1 MDIKKWLLQ
10 AYRAYRRQKAW
21 QNVVRT
27 MAMIVVFCTT
37 YALILPA
44 ITVET
49 DTICGLTPHV
59 HKEECYETVVLTDC
73 TLPESQGHSHSKECY
88 TVIETQTCL
97 LKEAEAHTHS
107 DACYQLEA
115 VCGQK
120 EKSAHVHAEACM
132 GVKEILA
139 CTDTSAE
146 HIHVGTCFIY
156 EEQEIVCG
164 QEETEGHTH
173 SESCWVS
180 RLNCGKEET
189 EGHTHT
195 EECTLVQEELSCSL
209 EEHEAHSHTT
219 TVLVCGFEEHQHDES
234 CFPAPETE
242 ESTEGKPLTG
252 DPLADVE
259 TAEDWEASFA
269 TLELTGDWSEDL
281 IALAKTQLGYTESTQ
296 NFIYTDTDQQK
307 GYTRYGQWA
316 GDPYADWSA
325 SFVSFCLY
333 YAEVEGIDPAQDCQ
347 LWLEALNA
355 QEIYRDA
362 DAHVPVPGD
371 LVFLDLDADEISDH
385 VALVETVDAA
395 EAEEA
400 AVLHLIS
407 GDWENRVDRHKL
419 SMDAE
424 TILGYAILPV
434 EPEEH
439 SADSGD
445 TEENPDSIHST
456 EETESADP
464 TETMENTEETEPAE
478 ELAVPEYIDSGE
490 DGSYVAVSLPKDTAV
505 PENADLTITAVTEND
520 EQYAAMAEQVRS
532 LVEED
537 IASLSLMDISFYDSE
552 GTYLHVPDTASVTIT
567 MQDALAPG
575 TVKVFHFVDNVPVEV
590 ETVSVNSVVAESQ
603 DDSETMQTYL
613 TFETEGFSVFAVVEV
628 VTSEDKYEL
637 VDGVAATAM
646 AGEYY
651 ILNYEATA
659 AMMAES
665 TVNNKNQYSA
675 LTEAAVADK
684 QNLDIYTLWTLELV
698 SGNNYRVY
706 TTNAQGTKQYLMGQN
721 VVSNGAEQP
730 NWDLGMLTLTTEE
743 SAATV
748 FALTVNDDGA
758 YAFAW
763 NNGSKTRY
771 ITDLEDETL
780 INEGAAYGFT
790 IHSNKG
796 TQSQLH
802 LYKEIP
808 DTIVPVT
815 GLDGKQYAIVNLNT
829 QSRQFALTSEHNA
842 DNTKLK
848 AVPVVVKAGQDG
860 VTYVAGEGITEWK
873 FIATDTAGSYY
884 IQAVD
889 TGKYLH
895 LVGNDT
901 ENLTT
906 SDTQQA
912 ILVALDETDV
922 KGQVTLAANDSKLN
936 WIGMNANRG
945 DIYGVWRGTDRNSRQ
960 SLCVVRPD
968 GLYYTLNA
976 PAGANWVNTPSVS
989 QTYQPIGADGA
1000 QLLTVDGKN
1009 DVGVFVDNTIDQKNV
1024 RDDLRTYYN
1033 AYNNDLRAKGQ
1044 LTADTFLA
1052 PGAQFRFLGWK
1063 ATVEGNDYWFA
1074 ENAAAFTD
1082 EDGNIHITD
1091 KNGVER
1097 ILPGGTLLTGQWK
1110 KHSDVLMF
1118 FVNYGDTM
1126 LETQD
1131 NQPIVGY
1138 GTNYYTGVVAVAHIY
1153 DADGQIDSLLPAG
1166 DKIQRSKDALIQAE
1180 IVPSYDPNRSGTQIV
1195 IDAVAVHNGTSF
1207 EYQTVTNYNQTQ
1219 LEAIVGEY
1227 LRKDTNSS
1235 TQVKLDNAYI
1245 EKSKIN
1251 ADNYKLYW
1259 YLQKEVGNDGWHIDG
1274 VLVAKTKPMEIYK
1287 TFSGLTREQATTAI
1301 GQMTFP
1307 LYLIHT
1313 EKSEDQDVDKI
1324 DDYKELRANGNEAGV
1339 FQSDGWQSATGN
1351 IYKWTLQ
1358 SVQGQRY
1365 AFQETGYEIT
1375 GFDDSSLIS
1384 VHFTDGSIKYE
1395 YGKNATYQKPSESS
1409 DIITDYFKDETG
1421 EKGLIGGEVESVIF
1435 ANFYTPTGTGMFS
1448 ISKVAD
1454 TAGQVR
1460 LQGAQFTLKD
1470 SDGEI
1475 VATQTTNE
1483 NGAAHFSNL
1492 SAGTYTLEETA
1503 APTGYQTI
1511 SNTWTVVVT
1520 VSYDDDVTVSLQENV
1535 PEGGTSVTT
1544 FALDNTAARS
1554 VELYKKG
1561 EGIKAIPLIHNSP
1574 VNTTVTVNKYFAT
1587 ITSAEIIGTSTEPM
1601 SLKGKGYKIEV
1612 KDANETVQQ
1621 TLTLENATPITG
1633 VANAFTWTIALPCS
1647 QNYKFVESNFA
1658 HDNYLDTAVSAK
1670 INTSDAPVTRAGDT
1684 ASFDFTKSDHA
1695 DTVDITND
1703 YTNTFDLRIHKVD
1716 ATNSDAPMQGVR
1728 FNIYGDFQFHK
1739 QPPAGVSSTVDYT
1752 HNGTAATAYYIGQT
1766 TETDQAGYTT
1776 FANMHLS
1783 SGSRTF
1789 LYVITEAN
1797 TPAGYVEL
1805 DEPIVRVVTVDGENY
1820 SNGVYTLKVENVQTE
1835 LATVSVTATK
1845 QWDIPE
1851 DMTLNANQTV
1861 TLTLYKMVRNKA
1873 DGSDHITDTVTVE
1886 GTVTLNASTG
1896 WTKTW
1901 TGLPYAEGNVRN
1913 EYFIAEN
1920 PIDGFNLSYSTAVS
1934 NLTVGSSNV
1943 DAAKADGYELKRS
1956 VVVTNSTGFE
1966 LPSTGGVGEPAIVF
1980 LGLMLMLSGGWCW
1993 LEANKKQARGR
2004 E

>member
-21 QNVVRT
+21 RNVVRT

-59 HKEECYETVVLTDC
+59 HREECYETVVLTDC
-73 TLPESQGHSHSKECY
+73 TLPESQ
-88 TVIETQTCL
+88 
-97 LKEAEAHTHS
+97 
-107 DACYQLEA
+107 
-115 VCGQK
+115 
-120 EKSAHVHAEACM
+120 
-132 GVKEILA
+132 
-139 CTDTSAE
+139 
-146 HIHVGTCFIY
+146 
-156 EEQEIVCG
+156 
-164 QEETEGHTH
+164 GHTH

-259 TAEDWEASFA
+259 IAEDWEASFA

-347 LWLEALNA
+347 LWLEALHA
-355 QEIYRDA
+355 QEIYWEA
-362 DAHVPVPGD
+362 DAYMPVPGD
-371 LVFLDLDADEISDH
+371 LIFLDLDADEISDH

-478 ELAVPEYIDSGE
+478 ESAVPEYIDSGE

-505 PENADLTITAVTEND
+505 PENADLTVTAVTEND
-520 EQYAAMAEQVRS
+520 EQFAAMAEQVRS

-730 NWDLGMLTLTTEE
+730 GWDLGMLTLTEE
-743 SAATV
+743 ETAATT
-748 FALTVNDDGA
+748 FALTVNNDT

-763 NNGSKTRY
+763 NNGTNTRY

-796 TQSQLH
+796 TQSQLR

-815 GLDGKQYAIVNLNT
+815 GLGGKQYAIVNLNT
-829 QSRQFALTSEHNA
+829 ANRQFALTSTQVENGGP
-842 DNTKLK
+842 KLEG
-848 AVPVVVKAGQDG
+848 VPITVVEGVDG
-860 VTYVAGEGITEWK
+860 TTYVSGEDITEWK
-873 FIATDTAGSYY
+873 FIATEKSGEYY
-884 IQAVD
+884 IQATD

-895 LVGNDT
+895 LVGNGT

-922 KGQVTLAANDSKLN
+922 KGQVTMYANNSKLN

-945 DIYGVWRGTDRNSRQ
+945 DIFGVWSGTDQNSRQ
-960 SLCVVRPD
+960 TLCVVRQS
-968 GLYYTLNA
+968 GLLYNLNA
-976 PAGANWVNTPSVS
+976 PAGANWVNTPSIS
-989 QTYQPIGADGA
+989 QTYQQIGSDSA

-1009 DVGVFVDNTIDQKNV
+1009 DVGVFVDNTIDQANV

-1052 PGAQFRFLGWK
+1052 PGAQFRFQGWK
-1063 ATVEGNDYWFA
+1063 ATVDGKDYLFA
-1074 ENAAAFTD
+1074 ENAAASID
-1082 EDGNIHITD
+1082 EKGEIRIVDVD
-1091 KNGVER
+1091 GVER
-1097 ILPGGTLLTGQWK
+1097 ILPGGTMLTGQWK

-1138 GTNYYTGVVAVAHIY
+1138 GANYYTGVVAVAHIY

-1259 YLQKEVGNDGWHIDG
+1259 YLQKEEGNDGWHIDG

-1307 LYLIHT
+1307 LHLIHT

-1470 SDGEI
+1470 SAGKI

-1520 VSYDDDVTVSLQENV
+1520 VSDDDDVTVSLQENV

-1684 ASFDFTKSDHA
+1684 ATFDFTKSDHA
-1695 DTVDITND
+1695 DTVNITND
-1703 YTNTFDLRIHKVD
+1703 YTNTFDLRIRKVD
-1716 ATNSDAPMQGVR
+1716 ATNQSAMAGIY
-1728 FNIYGDFQFHK
+1728 FNIYGDFKFHN
-1739 QPPAGVSSTVDYT
+1739 QPPAGVSASVNYT
-1752 HNGTAATAYYIGQT
+1752 YNGVSSTAYYIGKT
-1766 TETDQAGYTT
+1766 AVTDANGYTT
-1776 FANMHLS
+1776 FADMHLS
-1783 SGSRTF
+1783 TGSKTF

-1797 TPAGYVEL
+1797 TPAGYVKL

-1820 SNGVYTLKVENVQTE
+1820 SNGVYTLEVENVQTE
-1835 LATVSVTATK
+1835 LAKVSVTATK
-1845 QWDIPE
+1845 RWDIPT
-1851 DMTLNANQTV
+1851 DMTLDANQTV

-1873 DGSDHITDTVTVE
+1873 NGSDQITDTVTVLE
-1886 GTVTLNASTG
+1886 TVTLNASTG

-1993 LEANKKQARGR
+1993 LEANKKRARGR

>member
-21 QNVVRT
+21 RNVVRT

-59 HKEECYETVVLTDC
+59 HREECYETVVLTDC
-73 TLPESQGHSHSKECY
+73 TLPESQ
-88 TVIETQTCL
+88 
-97 LKEAEAHTHS
+97 
-107 DACYQLEA
+107 
-115 VCGQK
+115 
-120 EKSAHVHAEACM
+120 
-132 GVKEILA
+132 
-139 CTDTSAE
+139 
-146 HIHVGTCFIY
+146 
-156 EEQEIVCG
+156 
-164 QEETEGHTH
+164 GHTH

-259 TAEDWEASFA
+259 IAEDWEASFA

-347 LWLEALNA
+347 LWLEALHA
-355 QEIYRDA
+355 QEIYWEA
-362 DAHVPVPGD
+362 DAYMPVPGD
-371 LVFLDLDADEISDH
+371 LIFLDLDADEISDH

-478 ELAVPEYIDSGE
+478 ESAVPEYIDSGE

-505 PENADLTITAVTEND
+505 PENADLTVTAVTEND
-520 EQYAAMAEQVRS
+520 EQFAAMAEQVRS

-651 ILNYEATA
+651 ILNYEETA

-706 TTNAQGTKQYLMGQN
+706 TTNAQGTKQYLMAQN

-730 NWDLGMLTLTTEE
+730 GWDLGMLTLTEE
-743 SAATV
+743 ETAATT
-748 FALTVNDDGA
+748 FALTVNNDT

-763 NNGSKTRY
+763 NNGTNTRY

-796 TQSQLH
+796 TQSQLR

-815 GLDGKQYAIVNLNT
+815 GLGGKQYAIVNLNT
-829 QSRQFALTSEHNA
+829 ANRQFALTSTQVENGGP
-842 DNTKLK
+842 KLEG
-848 AVPVVVKAGQDG
+848 VPITVVEGVDG
-860 VTYVAGEGITEWK
+860 TTYVSGEDITEWK
-873 FIATDTAGSYY
+873 FIATEKSGEYY
-884 IQAVD
+884 IQATD

-895 LVGNDT
+895 LVGNGT

-922 KGQVTLAANDSKLN
+922 KGQVTMYANNSKLN

-945 DIYGVWRGTDRNSRQ
+945 DIYGVLSGTDQNSRQ
-960 SLCVVRPD
+960 TLCVVRQS
-968 GLYYTLNA
+968 GLLYNLNA
-976 PAGANWVNTPSVS
+976 PAGANWVNTPSIS
-989 QTYQPIGADGA
+989 QTYQQIGSDSA

-1009 DVGVFVDNTIDQKNV
+1009 DVGVFVDNTIDQANV

-1052 PGAQFRFLGWK
+1052 PGAQFRFQGWK
-1063 ATVEGNDYWFA
+1063 ATVDGKDYLFA
-1074 ENAAAFTD
+1074 ENAAASID
-1082 EDGNIHITD
+1082 EKGEIRIVDVD
-1091 KNGVER
+1091 GVER
-1097 ILPGGTLLTGQWK
+1097 ILPGGTMLTGQWK

-1138 GTNYYTGVVAVAHIY
+1138 GANYYTGVVAVAHIY

-1259 YLQKEVGNDGWHIDG
+1259 YLQKEEGNDGWHIDG

-1301 GQMTFP
+1301 GQMTLP
-1307 LYLIHT
+1307 LHLIHT

-1470 SDGEI
+1470 SAGKI

-1520 VSYDDDVTVSLQENV
+1520 VSDDDDVTVSLQENV

-1684 ASFDFTKSDHA
+1684 ATFDFTKSDHA
-1695 DTVDITND
+1695 DTVNITND
-1703 YTNTFDLRIHKVD
+1703 YTNTFDLRIRKVD
-1716 ATNSDAPMQGVR
+1716 ATNQSAMAGIY
-1728 FNIYGDFQFHK
+1728 FNIYGDFKFHN
-1739 QPPAGVSSTVDYT
+1739 QPPAGVSASVNYT
-1752 HNGTAATAYYIGQT
+1752 YNGVSSTAYYIGKT
-1766 TETDQAGYTT
+1766 AVTDANGYTT
-1776 FANMHLS
+1776 FADMHLS
-1783 SGSRTF
+1783 TGSKTF

-1797 TPAGYVEL
+1797 TPAGYVKL
-1805 DEPIVRVVTVDGENY
+1805 DEPIVRVVTVGGENY
-1820 SNGVYTLKVENVQTE
+1820 SNGVYTLEVENVQTE
-1835 LATVSVTATK
+1835 LAKVSVTATK
-1845 QWDIPE
+1845 RWDIPT
-1851 DMTLNANQTV
+1851 DMTLDANQTV

-1873 DGSDHITDTVTVE
+1873 NGSDQITDTVTVLE
-1886 GTVTLNASTG
+1886 TVTLNASTG

-1934 NLTVGSSNV
+1934 NLTVGSSKV

-1993 LEANKKQARGR
+1993 LEANKKRARGR